1 MGRRD
6 NAPKKTKTKNVLT
19 SNQREWKHQVEN
31 LKKRIRS
38 LEELGAVVDFA
49 IPEMPKRVTKK
60 AIEAIKG
67 IRRKQLEKKA
77 YQSNND
83 GIEVNEQ
90 GEAKPY
96 TPPKRGETKRRLK
109 EVKARRKAKE
119 IFDEDYSDYYEDEEY
134 YAPDYDYPYYSYTDT
149 DAPNIYDVVVDNLRS
164 FIENYGS
171 NVPSFRMNYET
182 QSKLLNTLDRAIQ
195 EVGVQEIASRAE
207 DITELYGLAE
217 RALYDSKDERIK
229 MHLRGFADVLFGN
242 NGSRDFKIDM
252 EQVYEDL
259 GLYG

>member
-31 LKKRIRS
+31 LKRRIRS

-67 IRRKQLEKKA
+67 IRRKQLEKKS
-77 YQSNND
+77 YQRSGE
-83 GIEVNEQ
+83 GIDVTEQ
-90 GEAKPY
+90 GEVKPY
-96 TPPKRGETKRRLK
+96 IPPKRGETKRRLN
-109 EVKARRKAKE
+109 EEKARRRAEE
-119 IFDEDYSDYYEDEEY
+119 ILDENDSDYE
-134 YAPDYDYPYYSYTDT
+134 

-171 NVPSFRMNYET
+171 NDASFRMNYET
-182 QSKLLNTLDRAIQ
+182 QSKLLDILDKAIK
-195 EVGVQEIASRAE
+195 ELGVEEIASRAE
-207 DITELYGLAE
+207 DLSELYGLAE

-229 MHLRGFADVLFGN
+229 MTLRGFASVLYGN

>member
-31 LKKRIRS
+31 LKRRIRS

-67 IRRKQLEKKA
+67 IRRKQLEKKS
-77 YQSNND
+77 YQSSGE
-83 GIEVNEQ
+83 GIEVTEQ

-96 TPPKRGETKRRLK
+96 SPPKRGETKRRLK

-119 IFDEDYSDYYEDEEY
+119 IFDEDYNDYYEDEEY
-134 YAPDYDYPYYSYTDT
+134 YAPDYRDYSYTDT
-149 DAPNIYDVVVDNLRS
+149 DAPNIYDVVIDNLRS

-171 NVPSFRMNYET
+171 NVPSFQMNYDT
-182 QSKLLNTLDRAIQ
+182 QSKLLGMLDKAV
-195 EVGVQEIASRAE
+195 EELGAQEIGARAE
-207 DITELYGLAE
+207 DVSELYGLAE
-217 RALYDSKDERIK
+217 RALYDSKDERIR
-229 MHLRGFADVLFGN
+229 MHLRGFANILYGN
-242 NGSRDFKIDM
+242 SGTRGFKIDM
-252 EQVYEDL
+252 EPLYEEF

>member
-134 YAPDYDYPYYSYTDT
+134 YAPSHTYTDFS
-149 DAPNIYDVVVDNLRS
+149 IYVT
-164 FIENYGS
+164 YTT
-171 NVPSFRMNYET
+171 VPKES
-182 QSKLLNTLDRAIQ
+182 
-195 EVGVQEIASRAE
+195 
-207 DITELYGLAE
+207 E
-217 RALYDSKDERIK
+217 R
-229 MHLRGFADVLFGN
+229 
-242 NGSRDFKIDM
+242 KIDD
-252 EQVYEDL
+252 Y
-259 GLYG
+259 LYYMNVLILTSCHGDHIL